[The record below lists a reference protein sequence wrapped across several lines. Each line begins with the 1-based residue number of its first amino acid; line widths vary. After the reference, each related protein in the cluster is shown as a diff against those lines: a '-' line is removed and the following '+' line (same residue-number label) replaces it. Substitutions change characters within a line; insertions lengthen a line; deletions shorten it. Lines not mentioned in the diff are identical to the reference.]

1 MGPGVAAVVVLAHLG
16 AEVVAVEVAGGE
28 DTRGVVGAEGEAEEV
43 EEEGACK
50 LLGANIPCAIL
61 VRNFVV
67 DIIHVVNDN
76 FLRLVYGQMSL
87 TSFLRLVYG
96 QMSLTSF
103 LRLVYGQMSLTTG
116 Q

>member
-1 MGPGVAAVVVLAHLG
+1 MNGHQYEKYENHLG
-16 AEVVAVEVAGGE
+16 VILPILDPIVSITLLPQQTIPVSGE
-28 DTRGVVGAEGEAEEV
+28 NVSSS
-43 EEEGACK
+43 
-50 LLGANIPCAIL
+50 
-61 VRNFVV
+61 V

-96 QMSLTSF
+96 QMSLT
-103 LRLVYGQMSLTTG
+103 TG

>member
-1 MGPGVAAVVVLAHLG
+1 MWPKEEEVEGVVEGEAEAGPGVAAVVVVAHLG

-50 LLGANIPCAIL
+50 LIRANIPCAIL

-67 DIIHVVNDN
+67 VKIDVKLNLSWQFI
-76 FLRLVYGQMSL
+76 
-87 TSFLRLVYG
+87 SF
-96 QMSLTSF
+96 
-103 LRLVYGQMSLTTG
+103 
-116 Q
+116 